1 MINLEHT
8 ILKHLVYNED
18 FTHKVLPFIKP
29 EYFSESKERTLF
41 KFIASFIEKY
51 KTIPTYESLTIDISN
66 TVGLSASDVT
76 GSLKIL
82 DDIHESRAET
92 VDDNWLIAETEQ
104 WCQARAIYIA
114 IMESVNIL
122 DPSNKSAKHKGE
134 IPKIL
139 SDALSVSFDNNIGH
153 SYTEDYEN
161 RYETYHKIEN
171 KIPTDLTLL
180 NKILGGG
187 FLSKGLYIFLSS
199 NTGSGK
205 TCLKTHL
212 ASYMLT
218 QGINVLYLT
227 LEMSEDRIAERI
239 DANLLN
245 IELDRIKNISR
256 DSYINKIKNIANKS
270 HGKLIIKEYPPVA
283 ASTIHFRALLNELRL
298 KKNFIPQIIFVDYLS
313 LMASSRLKMSGST
326 SYSYVKSVAEELRG
340 LAVEFN
346 VPVVTSQQSNRS
358 GVNNS
363 DLDVTNV
370 SESIGV
376 AYTVDFM
383 AALIKTEELDK
394 LGQILIKQ
402 IKNRYGSLDS
412 PRKFCL
418 GIDFS
423 KMKVY
428 DLENS
433 AQDNIVQGTED
444 YPPIN
449 SFGTERKS
457 DRLKFTGFKI

>member
-8 ILKHLVYNED
+8 ILKNLIYNND
-18 FTHKVLPFIKP
+18 YTKKVLPFIKLD
-29 EYFSESKERTLF
+29 YFSDSKEKTLF
-41 KFIASFIEKY
+41 KFIGSFIEKY
-51 KTIPTYESLTIDISN
+51 KTPPTYESLIIDISN
-66 TVGLSASDVT
+66 AFGLSESDAK

-82 DDIHESRAET
+82 EDLHETRQEK
-92 VDDNWLIAETEQ
+92 VDDSWLIAETEQ
-104 WCQARAIYIA
+104 WCQSRAIYIA
-114 IMESVNIL
+114 IMESVSIL
-122 DPSNKSAKHKGE
+122 DPGNNSNKNKGE

-139 SDALSVSFDNNIGH
+139 SDALAVSFDNNIGH
-153 SYTEDYEN
+153 SYTEDYEI
-161 RYETYHKIEN
+161 RYENYRKVES
-171 KIPTDLTLL
+171 KLATDLTLL

-187 FLSKGLYIFLSS
+187 FMPKGLYLFLSS

-218 QGINVLYLT
+218 QGLDVLYIT

-245 IELDRIKNISR
+245 VELD
-256 DSYINKIKNIANKS
+256 KIKDITKANYIKKIKSISEKS
-270 HGKLIIKEYPPVA
+270 HGKLIIKEYPPTA

-298 KKNFIPQIIFVDYLS
+298 KKNFVPQIIFVDYLS
-313 LMASSRLKMSGST
+313 LMASSRLKMSGSS
-326 SYSYVKSVAEELRG
+326 SYSYVLRG

-346 VPVVTSQQSNRS
+346 VPIVTSQQSNR
-358 GVNNS
+358 GGANS
-363 DLDVTNV
+363 SDIDVTNI

-383 AALIKTEELDK
+383 AALIKTDELDA
-394 LGQILIKQ
+394 LGQVLFKQ

-423 KMKVY
+423 KMKLY
-428 DLENS
+428 NLEDV
-433 AQDNIVQGTED
+433 AQENIIQDIED
-444 YPPIN
+444 PGPIN
-449 SFGTERKS
+449 SFGVERSSNKS
-457 DRLKFTGFKI
+457 KFSGFKI